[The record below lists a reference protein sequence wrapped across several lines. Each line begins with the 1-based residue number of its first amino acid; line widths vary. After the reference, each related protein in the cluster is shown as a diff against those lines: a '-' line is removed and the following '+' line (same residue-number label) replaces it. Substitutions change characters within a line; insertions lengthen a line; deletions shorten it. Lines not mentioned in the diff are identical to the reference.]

1 MIKQLCLLL
10 VLLLSPSCMMAQIE
24 DKPYMTWDEFVQT
37 YYEGENGEEDEYLLE
52 EQRERLQVLM
62 QHPMQINR
70 LSRSD
75 LLQLPFIDETQADSI
90 LSYREKRHGFYR
102 WAS

>member
-37 YYEGENGEEDEYLLE
+37 YYEGENGEEDESLLE
-52 EQRERLQVLM
+52 EQRERLQMLM
-62 QHPMQINR
+62 RTPCKLTGRTGTICCNYP
-70 LSRSD
+70 L
-75 LLQLPFIDETQADSI
+75 
-90 LSYREKRHGFYR
+90 
-102 WAS
+102 

>member
-1 MIKQLCLLL
+1 
-10 VLLLSPSCMMAQIE
+10 
-24 DKPYMTWDEFVQT
+24 MTWDEFVQT
-37 YYEGENGEEDEYLLE
+37 YYEEENGEEDEPLLE

-75 LLQLPFIDETQADSI
+75 LLQLPLLMKHKQIQF
-90 LSYREKRHGFYR
+90 
-102 WAS
+102 

>member
-37 YYEGENGEEDEYLLE
+37 YYEGENGEEDESLYGAQNE
-52 EQRERLQVLM
+52 
-62 QHPMQINR
+62 
-70 LSRSD
+70 
-75 LLQLPFIDETQADSI
+75 A
-90 LSYREKRHGFYR
+90 
-102 WAS
+102 